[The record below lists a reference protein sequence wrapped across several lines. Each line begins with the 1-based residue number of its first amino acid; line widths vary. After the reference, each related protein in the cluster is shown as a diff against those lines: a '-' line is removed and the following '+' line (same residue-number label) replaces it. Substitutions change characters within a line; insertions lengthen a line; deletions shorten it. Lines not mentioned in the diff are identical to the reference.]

1 MLKGL
6 FLVLFFMVTAVA
18 SPALA
23 SMSDEEIDAAIRA
36 GDKRYA
42 LLVGV
47 GDYDHTVDVRFVEEN
62 LDAVETMLR
71 EVFYVP
77 QANIRRITDPTVTD
91 LKTLFGFA
99 SGEPGDF
106 AGLGFKEPDAEF
118 FVYFIGHGSRD
129 LRAAGTSDA
138 AESEGFLLGT
148 DSQPAHLSF
157 TAYSYDTLIA
167 NLDALK
173 TQKFKDGRV
182 VLLLES
188 CFSGESNDG
197 PLNPTMGPMIDVVEG
212 LDKPHA
218 RYDVVSIAAAGA
230 DTPAYWDEERRIGL
244 FTDALTRGLS
254 GDADGERQGD
264 EDGVI
269 SMAELEAFLAR
280 SVPARALQLNKSR
293 QVPQVSEG
301 AEGPLVRLASPALT
315 PDPIPFETEFEIA
328 ELEHRLGEIE
338 ARDWPALSTLQRDI
352 AEFMDRCGD
361 ACRPYLG
368 RLIPLRNTVR
378 QYATRCR
385 AASAVARNRIR
396 GGRFAPL
403 KTFSDLC
410 AKAVDVSR
418 CVASRD
424 ATSPGCQCVVDPRA
438 EGCGID
444 PDAVCAAGLADAA
457 SAARQSSSLAPLE
470 TYATAAAD
478 CLTNPIHSDALSA
491 ARVDVCQSANVDRE
505 RGPIPPGL
513 TGCRWAEVLRE
524 KLARQVACADAYA
537 AVLRARSDH
546 IALAGFLRDN
556 ATCREVDEARDLM
569 RGRVDAAVERAL
581 LAVDAS
587 ARRDAARALG
597 DVGAAFAPY
606 ITASDQ
612 RRIDDAKRTVA
623 RAPCFE
629 AFEEARL
636 GGEPALAAFVRE
648 RTDCGAAV
656 DNARALMVEL
666 RCEADYAA
674 VDTNDPRA
682 LFRFALGR
690 SECRVEAS
698 RAQRQVD
705 RLGLD
710 CLSAAER
717 SGGSDRAGL
726 AKIIAEVETC
736 QIGFSAIS
744 ERFSAHASARLK
756 ALRAMEETL
765 AATPVAP
772 SSQSGWRGPSG
783 ALPTNPAPSTPP
795 PATAS
800 TYVALFNTVD
810 FFGSDI
816 VQGGFKVRNETECAQ
831 RCFDNGRCRFFTYNK
846 RARHCFIKSGYG
858 HITSHPDALSGMF
871 YNSVDGRGAPS
882 LTVGGRNQI
891 LYNQDFRGNDIM
903 SATLSGVS
911 LDACQAACDRNTQ
924 CAAFSYIE
932 RMRQCWQKYAAGRP
946 RRKSGV
952 HSGRSRQGSGRTLSP
967 SRVMA
972 VD

>member
-1 MLKGL
+1 
-6 FLVLFFMVTAVA
+6 
-18 SPALA
+18 
-23 SMSDEEIDAAIRA
+23 
-36 GDKRYA
+36 
-42 LLVGV
+42 
-47 GDYDHTVDVRFVEEN
+47 
-62 LDAVETMLR
+62 
-71 EVFYVP
+71 
-77 QANIRRITDPTVTD
+77 
-91 LKTLFGFA
+91 
-99 SGEPGDF
+99 
-106 AGLGFKEPDAEF
+106 
-118 FVYFIGHGSRD
+118 
-129 LRAAGTSDA
+129 
-138 AESEGFLLGT
+138 
-148 DSQPAHLSF
+148 
-157 TAYSYDTLIA
+157 
-167 NLDALK
+167 
-173 TQKFKDGRV
+173 
-182 VLLLES
+182 
-188 CFSGESNDG
+188 
-197 PLNPTMGPMIDVVEG
+197 
-212 LDKPHA
+212 
-218 RYDVVSIAAAGA
+218 
-230 DTPAYWDEERRIGL
+230 
-244 FTDALTRGLS
+244 
-254 GDADGERQGD
+254 
-264 EDGVI
+264 
-269 SMAELEAFLAR
+269 
-280 SVPARALQLNKSR
+280 
-293 QVPQVSEG
+293 
-301 AEGPLVRLASPALT
+301 
-315 PDPIPFETEFEIA
+315 
-328 ELEHRLGEIE
+328 
-338 ARDWPALSTLQRDI
+338 
-352 AEFMDRCGD
+352 EFMDRCGD

-385 AASAVARNRIR
+385 AASSVARNRMR

-424 ATSPGCQCVVDPRA
+424 ATSQGCLCVVDPRG

-457 SAARQSSSLAPLE
+457 AAARQSSSLAPLE

-478 CLTNPIHSDALSA
+478 CLANPTHNDALSA
-491 ARVDVCQSANVDRE
+491 ARVAVCQSADVDRD

-513 TGCRWAEVLRE
+513 AGCRWAEVLRE
-524 KLARQVACADAYA
+524 KLARQSACADAFDR
-537 AVLRARSDH
+537 VLRARNDH
-546 IALAGFLRDN
+546 AALADFLSAN
-556 ATCREVDEARDLM
+556 AACREVDAAMDLM
-569 RGRVDAAVERAL
+569 RGRVDAAVENAA
-581 LAVDAS
+581 LAVDAP
-587 ARRDAARALG
+587 ARREAARALG
-597 DVGAAFAPY
+597 DMSAAFAPY
-606 ITASDQ
+606 LTPSDLD
-612 RRIDDAKRTVA
+612 RLEAAARTVA

-629 AFEEARL
+629 AFEDARL

-648 RTDCGAAV
+648 RTDCGPSV

-666 RCEADYAA
+666 RCEADYGA
-674 VDTNDPRA
+674 VDTNDARD
-682 LFRFALGR
+682 LFRFALSR
-690 SECRVEAS
+690 SECRVEAG

-717 SGGSDRAGL
+717 SGGSDRESL
-726 AKIIAEVETC
+726 AKIIAAVETC

-756 ALRAMEETL
+756 ALRAMEQTL
-765 AATPVAP
+765 ATPPLAP
-772 SSQSGWRGPSG
+772 PSQSGWRGPSG
-783 ALPTNPAPSTPP
+783 AAQSTPPEVTP

-816 VQGGFKVRNETECAQ
+816 VRGGFKVRNETECAQ
-831 RCFDNGRCRFFTYNK
+831 RCFDNGRCRYFTYNT

-903 SATLSGVS
+903 SATLNGVS

-932 RMRQCWQKYAAGRP
+932 RARQCWQKYAAGRP